1 MTEILIIM
9 FSGIALGFII
19 RKKRYVIMLFDKL
32 TSFSIYLLLFLLGLS
47 IGNNE
52 IIINQFGRIG
62 INAILLAFSGIS
74 GSVMLSYF
82 VYKFFKRDEE
92 KEDRE
97 Q

>member
-62 INAILLAFSGIS
+62 INAILLAFSGIG

-82 VYKFFKRDEE
+82 VYKFFKRDE

-97 Q
+97 R

>member
-62 INAILLAFSGIS
+62 INAILLAFSGIV

-82 VYKFFKRDEE
+82 VYKFFKREE

-97 Q
+97 R